1 MTLKDNRLE
10 FWAAL
15 LMGSLFIPAI
25 GSSSIS
31 PKWSI
36 LSLVIPILWLR
47 SEACLDRGLWRG
59 WLFALL
65 PFLSIF
71 WSPNVYE
78 ALNWVWIYFLLGA
91 LYVAAPSLSIRAVYW
106 GFCVGVS
113 LSLPAIILQVLAY
126 WPFPE
131 ASSGPTGLFLN
142 KNYLAEAGLA
152 ALILAWHLRA
162 WFLMPALMVCFI
174 APMSRGAIIAFIVV
188 VCIWLWPRMRS
199 AAIAVVLL
207 SIGGLSWYIRALP
220 MPTLDHRLA
229 IWRDTID
236 GLTLF
241 GHGIGSFRTLYPY
254 FASRTDTYVS
264 RPEFAHNE
272 YLHLAFEHGIFSI
285 VFIPFIWIA
294 LKRARETERLLLVA
308 ILVMAFFSFP
318 LHLPTTAFIF
328 AIAAG
333 YSALHRPDLR

>member
-1 MTLKDNRLE
+1 M
-10 FWAAL
+10 A
-15 LMGSLFIPAI
+15 SLFIPAI
-25 GSSSIS
+25 GSASIS

-47 SEACLDRGLWRG
+47 SEACFDRSLWRG
-59 WLFALL
+59 CLVALL
-65 PFLSIF
+65 PVLSIF

-78 ALNWVWIYFLLGA
+78 ALNWVWVYFLMGA

-113 LSLPAIILQVLAY
+113 LSLPAIILQIFAY

-142 KNYLAEAGLA
+142 KNYMAEAALA

-162 WFLMPALMVCFI
+162 FILMPALLVCFL
-174 APMSRGAIIAFIVV
+174 APMSRGAFIAAIVV
-188 VCIWLWPRMRS
+188 LVVWMWPRVRA
-199 AAIAVVLL
+199 AAIAASLF
-207 SIGGLSWYIRALP
+207 SFSAFMCYIKTQP

-229 IWRDTID
+229 IWRDTIE
-236 GLTLF
+236 GLTFF

-272 YLHLAFEHGIFSI
+272 YLHLAFEHGIFAI
-285 VFIPFIWIA
+285 VFVPFIWIA